1 MADIEQYTT
10 AQIKSNVKEYII
22 KEFMYD
28 DNIVDLDDDF
38 LLMENGIVDSLKVL
52 RLIIFLEKQFNFT
65 IKPEEMIIDHF
76 ETIDTIADLVQGR
89 LKKEV

>member
-28 DNIVDLDDDF
+28 ANIVDLDDDF

-52 RLIIFLEKQFNFT
+52 RLIIFLEKQFNFM

>member
-28 DNIVDLDDDF
+28 ANIVDLDDDF

-52 RLIIFLEKQFNFT
+52 RLIIFLEKQYNFM

-76 ETIDTIADLVQGR
+76 ETIDTIADLIQGR

>member
-28 DNIVDLDDDF
+28 ANIVDLDDDF

-65 IKPEEMIIDHF
+65 KEPE
-76 ETIDTIADLVQGR
+76 
-89 LKKEV
+89 